1 MDNPD
6 ELKQEIEVL
15 RKGISRLSSAIL
27 RISSSLD
34 ESTVLQEVVD
44 SARTLTDSRYGVIT
58 TINDDGQVLD
68 FITSGFTP
76 EEHQQFVDWPDGLKL
91 HEYFRN
97 VPAPLR
103 LSDLPAFVKSLGYSS
118 DLMRSKTFLGMPIR
132 HRDVHIGNFYL
143 GEKENGP
150 EFTSEDEEVLVLFA
164 SQAATAITNARVH
177 RAEQQARANLGAL
190 IETSPVGV
198 VVFDAKTGKPVS
210 FNREARRIVEGLHIP
225 GRSPEQLL
233 EMVTY
238 TRADGRKITV
248 DDFVLVRELNTGET
262 VRAEEIVFSLPDG
275 RSIKTL
281 INGTPIQAEDGTI
294 TSVIVTMQDLAP
306 LEELERQRAEFL
318 GMVSHELRAPLTS
331 IKGSTASALGAG
343 APLPHAEMQQ
353 FFHIIDRQADHMRG
367 LISDLLDAGSI
378 KAGTLTVAPEPSQIA
393 DLVDQARNTFLS
405 GGGRHTIRINL
416 PLDLP
421 RVMADRQRIVQVLN
435 NLFFN
440 AAKHSPESSS
450 IQVGAMLDG
459 VHVAISVTD
468 EGRGISPD
476 QLPHLFRM
484 HANAARGDGGQVAAR
499 TGLGLVICKGMVEA
513 HGGRIQAESAGL
525 GQGAV
530 FTFTLPV
537 AEGAD
542 GGVVPDRYKTD
553 PGGRRKGDEPV
564 RILVVDDDPET
575 LRYVRDALSS
585 AGYAPLVT
593 GGSEE
598 LPRII
603 KIEKPQLILLDLMLP
618 GRDGIELMKS
628 VPELEGIPVIFISG
642 YGRDETIARAL
653 DAGAVDYIVKPFS
666 PTELTARISAVLRRR
681 QKPAPFVLG
690 DLEIHYEQRRVVVA
704 GRPLTLTATEFDLL
718 SVLSVNAGRVM
729 TYESLLRQVWRWRET
744 SDPEIVRAFV
754 RKLRRKLGDDAA
766 HPTYIFTERGV
777 GYRMAQPGEE

>member
-1 MDNPD
+1 MGSPE

-44 SARTLTDSRYGVIT
+44 SARTLTGSRYGIIT
-58 TINDDGQVLD
+58 TSNDDGQVLEY
-68 FITSGFTP
+68 ITSGFTP
-76 EEHQQFVDWPDGLKL
+76 EERQQFADWPDGPKL

-97 VPAPLR
+97 VSTPLR
-103 LSDLPAFVKSLGYSS
+103 VSDLPTLVKSLGYSP

-143 GEKENGP
+143 AEKENEP

-238 TRADGRKITV
+238 TRADGREITV

-262 VRAEEIVFSLPDG
+262 VRAEEIELSLPDG
-275 RSIKTL
+275 RSVKTL
-281 INGTPIQAEDGTI
+281 INGTPIQAEDGTT

-378 KAGTLTVAPEPSQIA
+378 KAGTLTVAPEPSEIA
-393 DLVDQARNTFLS
+393 DLVDRARNTFLS

-450 IQVGAMLDG
+450 IQVGAVLDG

-476 QLPHLFRM
+476 QLPHLFHK
-484 HANAARGDGGQVAAR
+484 HANAASGGGGQVAAS
-499 TGLGLVICKGMVEA
+499 TGLGLVICKGLVEA

-542 GGVVPDRYKTD
+542 GGLVLDRYKKD
-553 PGGRRKGDEPV
+553 SGGLQKSEELV
-564 RILVVDDDPET
+564 RVLVVDDDPET

-653 DAGAVDYIVKPFS
+653 EAGAVDYIVKPFS